1 MFRKIKR
8 FAAFAVLAIIIA
20 SIAIPTV
27 AGITSLNYLDSSC
40 AYEAHDHLAKIR
52 MLFSYWGGDGSDVYY
67 FCCIE
72 TNTYDEWHEA
82 NIVSAASMNLYSPY
96 LEYNR
101 ASLPFVYYCD
111 GYAYYD

>member
-1 MFRKIKR
+1 MKKMKMIV
-8 FAAFAVLAIIIA
+8 AIGVIVVLVASIIIPA
-20 SIAIPTV
+20 IAGV
-27 AGITSLNYLDSSC
+27 DRLVYLDSSC
-40 AYEAHDHLAKIR
+40 VYEADDLRPRIR
-52 MLFSYWGGDGSDVYY
+52 MLFSYWGGDGNDVYY

-82 NIVSAASMNLYSPY
+82 NITSASSMNLYSPY

-101 ASLPFVYYCD
+101 TMLPFTYYCD